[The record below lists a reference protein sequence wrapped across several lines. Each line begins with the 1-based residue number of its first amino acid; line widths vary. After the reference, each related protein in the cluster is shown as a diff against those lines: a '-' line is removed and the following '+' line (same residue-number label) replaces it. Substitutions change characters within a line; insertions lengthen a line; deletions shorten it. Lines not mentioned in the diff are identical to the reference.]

1 MRELSTGNPS
11 EDRRDRPAEDDVSNR
26 LMEAAGLQ
34 SSDFWYVEN
43 AMLLSRIARLW
54 EQTLETVLKPHG
66 LIPAEM
72 RVLSTLIARTDRELT
87 MSEIKRS
94 VVLTA
99 GAVTKAVARLEA
111 MELVKKHPSAI
122 DKRSVHVT
130 VTERGRLLARAALND
145 VIANFEQAFREC
157 DASERDAVALSF
169 KLSAARLQSR

>member
-1 MRELSTGNPS
+1 MSELSTGNPS
-11 EDRRDRPAEDDVSNR
+11 EDRRDRPAEDDVSKR

-87 MSEIKRS
+87 MRSEERRVGKECRS
-94 VVLTA
+94 
-99 GAVTKAVARLEA
+99 RWSPY
-111 MELVKKHPSAI
+111 H
-122 DKRSVHVT
+122 
-130 VTERGRLLARAALND
+130 
-145 VIANFEQAFREC
+145 
-157 DASERDAVALSF
+157 
-169 KLSAARLQSR
+169 